1 MSGKKKVGN
10 KVLILG
16 ASSDIGIEVVKLFLK
31 NNYVIDAHYC
41 KNISKLKK
49 YKNLKIIK
57 SNFFSENEKNI
68 LKKFSSNYSIII
80 NLIGYVDSQSFQNFK
95 TLSLFNSLRTNTIMP
110 FLIIRKSIS
119 FMKKNKFGRVLNSS
133 SIGVKFGGAINN
145 FIYSFSKH
153 GNEFIPQF
161 FKKIANFNIFYN
173 TLRIGLSN
181 TKIHSRIKNKNL
193 QERVLMVPTKKMAEP
208 ASIAKYIFFL
218 STEENSFIT
227 NEILSFSGGE

>member
-1 MSGKKKVGN
+1 MEKKVAS

-31 NNYVIDAHYC
+31 NNYVIDAHYS
-41 KNISKLKK
+41 KNIAKLKR

-57 SNFFSENEKNI
+57 SNFSTENEKNI

-80 NLIGYVDSQSFQNFK
+80 NLIGYVDSQSFENFK
-95 TLSLFNSLRTNTIMP
+95 TLSLFNTLKVNTVIP

-119 FMKKNKFGRVLNSS
+119 SMKKNKFGRILNSS
-133 SIGVKFGGAINN
+133 SIGVKFGGGINN

-161 FKKIANFNIFYN
+161 KKKIADSNIFYN

-181 TKIHSRIKNKNL
+181 TKIHFNIKNKKL
-193 QERVLMVPTKKMAEP
+193 QQRVLMVPTKKMAEP
-208 ASIAKYIFFL
+208 ASVANYIFFV